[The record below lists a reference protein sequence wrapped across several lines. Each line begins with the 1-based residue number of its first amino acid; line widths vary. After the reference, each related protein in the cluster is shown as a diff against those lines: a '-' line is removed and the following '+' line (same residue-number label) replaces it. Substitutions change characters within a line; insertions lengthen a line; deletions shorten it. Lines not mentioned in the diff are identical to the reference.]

1 MLHNRFLQDKEM
13 TVKHD
18 CDKSSCRTF
27 LSHRV
32 FIIIYIFKSNV
43 WRLYDIQVRRE
54 KALGDDSTTVSA
66 AGGKSQAF
74 IDLSIVVKNINM
86 PRMKNTI
93 PSPFFVVSL
102 FVARLRWRHGSR
114 GGAIITT
121 RE

>member
-1 MLHNRFLQDKEM
+1 MLKGLAIRTSLL
-13 TVKHD
+13 
-18 CDKSSCRTF
+18 SS
-27 LSHRV
+27 
-32 FIIIYIFKSNV
+32 SNV
-43 WRLYDIQVRRE
+43 TARVT
-54 KALGDDSTTVSA
+54 ATTVSA

-74 IDLSIVVKNINM
+74 IDLSIAVKNIHM
-86 PRMKNTI
+86 PRVKNTI